1 MAKAKTPEV
10 KASEQKEPIP
20 KQIMR
25 ILKVGTCTNVS
36 GKHKLTYHI
45 ACNPEQVIHFRI
57 YDNSGGGS
65 FSGEWVA
72 LKTMQDAIEVGP
84 KPTTSFALFPLF
96 TGKSINTPAFLLA
109 ALMNEGLMEIH
120 AENQRCYAT
129 ANPDAFMAEIKQL
142 MDSDIDIKVDP
153 LPKKKHHRI
162 KLFEAG
168 PVNTNLK
175 KKPGRPYDSV
185 RLNKG

>member
-10 KASEQKEPIP
+10 TTPAVNP
-20 KQIMR
+20 IMR
-25 ILKVGTCTNVS
+25 ILKEGTCTNVS
-36 GKHKLTYHI
+36 GKRKLTYHI
-45 ACNPEQVIHFRI
+45 ACSTDESIHFRI

-65 FSGEWVA
+65 FSSEWVS
-72 LKTMQDAIEVGP
+72 LKTMQDAIDVGP

-96 TGKSINTPAFLLA
+96 NGKSVNTPAFLLA

-120 AENQRCYAT
+120 PENQRCYAT
-129 ANPDAFMAEIKQL
+129 ANPEPFLAEMKQL
-142 MDSDIDIKVDP
+142 IAADVDIKVAP
-153 LPKKKHHRI
+153 LPKKKHQRVQ
-162 KLFEAG
+162 LFEAG

>member
-1 MAKAKTPEV
+1 MAKAKTSKV
-10 KASEQKEPIP
+10 KAPVVDQVL
-20 KQIMR
+20 R

-45 ACNPEQVIHFRI
+45 GCNTDQVIHFRI

-72 LKTMQDAIEVGP
+72 LKTMQDAIEAGP
-84 KPTTSFALFPLF
+84 KPTTSFALSSLF
-96 TGKSINTPAFLLA
+96 NGKSVNTPAFLLA
-109 ALMNEGLMEIH
+109 AMMNEGLIEIH

-129 ANPDAFMAEIKQL
+129 TNPDAFTADIKQL

-153 LPKKKHHRI
+153 LPKKKHLRVA
-162 KLFEAG
+162 LFEAG
-168 PVNTNLK
+168 PVNTNFK

-185 RLNKG
+185 RLNKA

>member
-1 MAKAKTPEV
+1 MAKAKIPEV
-10 KASEQKEPIP
+10 KAPASNP
-20 KQIMR
+20 IMR
-25 ILKVGTCTNVS
+25 ILKAGTCTNVS

-45 ACNPEQVIHFRI
+45 ACNTAQAIHFRI

-65 FSGEWVA
+65 FSGDWVS
-72 LKTMQDAIEVGP
+72 LKTMQDAIEAGE

-109 ALMNEGLMEIH
+109 ALMSEGLMEIH
-120 AENQRCYAT
+120 PENQRCYAA
-129 ANPDAFMAEIKQL
+129 ANPDAFIAEMKQL
-142 MDSDIDIKVDP
+142 IATDVDIKVAP
-153 LPKKKHHRI
+153 LPKKKHQRV

-185 RLNKG
+185 RLSKS

>member
-1 MAKAKTPEV
+1 MAKAKIPEV
-10 KASEQKEPIP
+10 KAPID
-20 KQIMR
+20 QLALR
-25 ILKVGTCTNVS
+25 IVKVGTCTNVS

-45 ACNPEQVIHFRI
+45 ACNTEQVIHFRI

-65 FSGEWVA
+65 FSGEWIS

-109 ALMNEGLMEIH
+109 ALMNEGLMEVH

-129 ANPDAFMAEIKQL
+129 ANPDAFMADIKQL

-153 LPKKKHHRI
+153 LPIKKHQRV